1 MTLLHFVWSSFAGF
15 WAVDYEMGLMK
26 IPGYATQRSLLE
38 VSLPRGAAPVL
49 VVHSLAGVFPCFHT
63 SRSSLRY
70 PWLTIGFSRALTS
83 LIVPTDDAN
92 IDARLIGVRSFLC
105 CATGSPYLAVGG

>member
-1 MTLLHFVWSSFAGF
+1 MTLLHFVWSPFIGF
-15 WAVDYEMGLMK
+15 WAVDYQMSLMK
-26 IPGYATQRSLLE
+26 IPGYATRRSLLE
-38 VSLPRGAAPVL
+38 VSLPRGPGLAL

-70 PWLTIGFSRALTS
+70 PWLMIGFSRALTS

-92 IDARLIGVRSFLC
+92 IDARSIGVKSSLC
-105 CATGSPYLAVGG
+105 CATESPYSAVAG